1 MTGSTSGD
9 ACATYKEE
17 LTPVIPR
24 DYVDGS
30 MILACYDSFNFVQN
44 DREAQAGM
52 LVLQQ
57 INANKIY
64 NLLSFLIII

>member
-1 MTGSTSGD
+1 MH
-9 ACATYKEE
+9 ALLIKEE
-17 LTPVIPR
+17 LTPVIPSIAR
-24 DYVDGS
+24 NPYWLLW
-30 MILACYDSFNFVQN
+30 ILHFVQN